1 MEKTCNNCKYTSC
14 PKRGSGACRN
24 YKPATLTQSL
34 IPVLP
39 YLKEQGFSFI
49 TVQSVSGIDGDN
61 RYDKTIIS
69 NIHLVAYRYTTL
81 GKVQY
86 YARPGTPRFGDV
98 GRSIPLDISRLEEL
112 GYDVSPFHVT
122 DTKVSGEYLRY

>member
-69 NIHLVAYRYTTL
+69 NTHLVAYRYTTL

-98 GRSIPLDISRLEEL
+98 GRSIPLDIYRLEEL

>member
-1 MEKTCNNCKYTSC
+1 MEKSCNNCKYTSC
-14 PKRGSGACRN
+14 PRRGSGACRN
-24 YKPATLTQSL
+24 YKPATLKQSL
-34 IPVLP
+34 MPVLP
-39 YLKEQGFSFI
+39 YLVEQNFRFT
-49 TVQSVSGIDGDN
+49 TVESTYSTRGDN
-61 RYDKTIIS
+61 RYDKTIVS
-69 NIHLVAYRYTTL
+69 NTHLVAYRYTSL